1 VSLSDLIIEAFR
13 ALGGRRS
20 IREIEDWVT
29 ERHGARWASS
39 SFSTTMADMVPEA
52 LGGNSSSLI
61 LGDKRVLRR
70 VSRGVYCLASDTEKF
85 DTRLKPV
92 YESADMVS
100 SVLDVFVS
108 GTPAPFANRGEREW
122 KDRLR
127 DQVPR
132 AGGSGNEK
140 GLVLRFGYTGG
151 GDLDNLC
158 DPVFS
163 VVVNEKGWFGGS
175 RSNMVWWMAS
185 KGLGP
190 VGCNL
195 KVSTDASPE
204 PLSGEEVFSG
214 VYRSP
219 IPRRAIDEP
228 MIDWVRSVYDGV
240 SVGAGACVELVFRGW
255 DVNLGDVANGPV
267 KSCIDCLQPVIGGPV
282 GNPDDW
288 KISKLRVAK
297 ENGGQRALYVKITL

>member
-29 ERHGARWASS
+29 KSHGARWASS
-39 SFSTTMADMVPEA
+39 SFSTTMADMVSEA

-61 LGDKRVLRR
+61 LGDKRVLRW
-70 VSRGVYCLASDTEKF
+70 VSRGVYCLASDTKL
-85 DTRLKPV
+85 DTQLKPV
-92 YESADMVS
+92 SKSSDIVS
-100 SVLDVFVS
+100 SVLDVFVR

-140 GLVLRFGYTGG
+140 GLFLRFGYIGG

-163 VVVNEKGWFGGS
+163 VVVNKKGWFGGS
-175 RSNMVWWMAS
+175 RSNMFWWMAS
-185 KGLGP
+185 KGLGST
-190 VGCNL
+190 GCGV
-195 KVSTDASPE
+195 KVSLNSSPE

-214 VYRSP
+214 VYRGP
-219 IPRRAIDEP
+219 IPRRAINEP
-228 MIDWVRSVYDGV
+228 MIDWVRSIFDRR
-240 SVGAGACVELVFRGW
+240 SVGAGASVELVFRGW
-255 DVNLGDVANGPV
+255 DVNLGDVATGPV

-288 KISKLRVAK
+288 KISKLQVAK

>member
-1 VSLSDLIIEAFR
+1 MSLSDHIIEAFR
-13 ALGGRRS
+13 VLGGRRS

-29 ERHGARWASS
+29 KRHGARWASS

-52 LGGNSSSLI
+52 LGGNRSSLI
-61 LGDKRVLRR
+61 PDDRRILRR
-70 VSRGVYCLASDTEKF
+70 VSRGVYSLASDTERL

-100 SVLDVFVS
+100 SVLDVFVK

-163 VVVNEKGWFGGS
+163 VVVNEKGWFGGR
-175 RSNMVWWMAS
+175 RSNMVWWQAS

-190 VGCNL
+190 TGCGI
-195 KVSTDASPE
+195 KVSTDVSPE

-214 VYRSP
+214 VYRGP
-219 IPRRAIDEP
+219 IPRRAVNEP
-228 MIDWVRSVYDGV
+228 MLDWVRSIYDE
-240 SVGAGACVELVFRGW
+240 SPVGAGAGVELVFRGW
-255 DVNLGDVANGPV
+255 GVNIGDVATGPV

-288 KISKLRVAK
+288 KISKLQVVK
-297 ENGGQRALYVKITL
+297 EKDEQRTLYVKITV